1 MPDSAEPTPHTSPSS
16 QPDSHYEPLINA
28 IPRWLGETSLRRRE
42 ALGLVPPSLPP
53 ALRGASL
60 VSQDELKQLATAHWE
75 AQNSVEKALAG
86 LLSAKDFAEPIL
98 TLALKT
104 QFGLELDVRE
114 TFLRLYI
121 PQTIPGFPIRSGAA
135 RTWTVSLL
143 DAALHNFEHK
153 ETQADAH
160 EAVST
165 FITRPDARGHFDT
178 LPAIKRVLSISA
190 FIQLCRDLD
199 IGALYAVYL
208 REQLGLN
215 EPVAE
220 AALRLKVERSQKA
233 QLQAALQWALI
244 TGDIQPGYQRLIQ
257 GLLDGVSGL
266 RLNGQLLRY
275 HDLKLMD
282 ASLPGIIVFAPDL
295 ELSRTAT
302 RVVAY
307 VPGDPE
313 HPIKEYSSS
322 QAMQKELVRQLRD
335 EQYQRFF
342 SRFVP
347 HEQRG
352 HFFANLS
359 QLLGQV
365 TWHPPEAGSSQPS
378 WRQTPTDNPRV
389 RFVATPGGSDF
400 WRHQYQRRLNQLLND
415 ARSTAV
421 STASADRKARWAL
434 WDSFVNV
441 ASSILNAAALI
452 VAPFVPFAGELM
464 MGYMVYQLLDEVFE
478 GVIDWAEGLGTEA
491 AGHLL
496 GVVETLVQLG
506 AFAVGGQ
513 IAITEFRKALPQ
525 SVIAFID
532 RFTPVRLPKG
542 QVRYWKPDLSNY
554 EHAISVPPG
563 SYREPTGLYPYQR
576 KKLLALDGKIYA
588 VEKDPVSSTLHLQ
601 HPSRPEAYRPWVRH
615 NGHGA
620 WHTELEAPLRWD
632 QKTLLQR
639 LGHPVDG
646 LSDADQALALNISGV
661 DPDVLRKMHVNGEA
675 PPALLLDTLDRLR
688 VDREIQNLITR
699 LASDDP
705 AQYGRVDPQ
714 AILQLLT
721 SYGDWPHRHCLQFI
735 DGQGNTAWTFGDEQM
750 PVIRIPES
758 QLNNGDL
765 LKAILK
771 QLPAQDAA
779 EAYGTPV
786 GDTSMSLETR
796 ASHLRKKLA
805 ATAKEKR
812 AGLFE
817 SHYGTLQATHNPR
830 VQRLIDAAPGLPA
843 KVAQALLENATIEE
857 LQALGNQQTPLRLRL
872 LARSAQAEVRVCR
885 AFEALHFGASTWDS
899 ERLALHSLTQLPG
912 GLQSLRL
919 EVRNYSVDGPVRDR
933 IGDPEASQVRTLVRN
948 DNGQYT
954 PYNGSDALSPPS
966 DLYAAILSA
975 LPESQRNTIRIEP
988 GSGSRLRERLLR
1000 HPIMRDTL
1008 RELLAADP
1016 VRKPYYDPQTMKL
1029 LGGMDGY
1036 RAQPALGDRLPT
1048 AAERL
1053 RELFPQ
1059 LDDDQIQA
1067 VLEHM
1072 QSLPG
1077 GAPNQ
1082 LGLLRAER
1090 QTLRNNLQA
1099 WQAAIPTHLPAEQR
1113 YYETH
1118 TRRLIADQLEQ
1129 CWRRETERDDYF
1141 MNTELDDFTLRL
1153 HAPLLTSLPELGTAF
1168 RHVSLLSVAGGS
1180 GLEGVETLLRNF
1192 PWLRSLEL
1200 RNIPLGDLPP
1210 PIFTMPRLNSLTLGD
1225 CNITLTGQSHAQLNA
1240 MKGLNS
1246 LDLHQNPL
1254 GLIPDVE
1261 GMPDLTL
1268 LDLSNTQIERLPNGL
1283 LSRPHLKAAW
1293 LNNNRI
1299 TELPLGLFSLT
1310 PDIAHGFDLSG
1321 NELKPPALEQIKRY
1335 AQNYNES
1342 FTAQAPSAERA
1353 RVLQLY
1359 PTFLEAEADHFI
1371 FRLPGTMADIAPALA
1386 RLEAEYAQLD
1396 TDLQQW
1402 ALDVPARHPVL
1413 DISLDEQTAAEEQ
1426 LARRRFKSLLEDAW
1440 RRESEQDEENLE
1452 EQFTH
1457 AVVIETSTMGPL
1469 PQLHA
1474 RFDHVTS
1481 LELIGNGLTNGV
1493 DGTLRCFPKLQT
1505 LILSRCTLGKIPDA
1519 VGQMPGLTTLSL
1531 EHCEVSLTPAD
1542 VNVLDNVPNL
1552 GFLSLRNNRLV
1563 VAPDVSGLNH
1573 LGALYLGNTQITEVP
1588 RGLFQLPEL
1597 HTIDL
1602 SDNMISEI
1610 PADLLESTT
1619 PYSEDCDF
1627 SDNPLSPQSLDYLRQ
1642 HYVRTGIDFQV
1653 TEATVDAQGVP
1664 LVVET
1669 PPPMEE

>member
-1 MPDSAEPTPHTSPSS
+1 MLDSAEYTSHTNLSS
-16 QPDSHYEPLINA
+16 QPDSHYEPLKNA
-28 IPRWLGETSLRRRE
+28 IPRWLGDTSLRRRE
-42 ALGLVPPSLPP
+42 ALGRVPPNLPP
-53 ALRGASL
+53 ALRDASA
-60 VSQDELKQLATAHWE
+60 VSQGELKQLATAHWE
-75 AQNSVEKALAG
+75 AQNTVDKALAG
-86 LLSAKDFAEPIL
+86 LLSAEDFANPIL
-98 TLALKT
+98 TLALKA

-121 PQTIPGFPIRSGAA
+121 PQTIPGFAIRSGAA
-135 RTWTVSLL
+135 RTWTVSLME
-143 DAALHNFEHK
+143 AALHNFEQQ

-160 EAVST
+160 EAVSA

-178 LPAIKRVLSISA
+178 LPAIKRALSISA

-199 IGALYAVYL
+199 IGALYEVYL
-208 REQLGLN
+208 QEQLGLN

-233 QLQAALQWALI
+233 ELQAALHWALI

-282 ASLPGIIVFAPDL
+282 ANLPGIIVFAPDL
-295 ELSRTAT
+295 ERSRTAT
-302 RVVAY
+302 RLVAY

-365 TWHPPEAGSSQPS
+365 TWHPHEAGSSQPS

-389 RFVATPGGSDF
+389 RFVATPGGHDF
-400 WRHQYQRRLNQLLND
+400 WQHQYQRKLNQILND

-452 VAPFVPFAGELM
+452 ITPFVPFAGELM
-464 MGYMVYQLLDEVFE
+464 MGYMAYQLLDEVFE

-496 GVVETLVQLG
+496 GVVEALVQLG

-513 IAITEFRKALPQ
+513 IATVELRKILPQ
-525 SVIAFID
+525 SVIDFID
-532 RFTPVRLPKG
+532 RFKPVRLPKG
-542 QVRYWKPDLSNY
+542 QTRYWKPDLSAY
-554 EHAISVPPG
+554 EHAISIPSG

-576 KKLLALDGKIYA
+576 KNLLALDGKIYA

-601 HPSRPEAYRPWVRH
+601 HPSRPDAYRPWVRH

-620 WHTELEAPLRWD
+620 WHTELEQPLQWD
-632 QKTLLQR
+632 KKTLLQR

-646 LSDADQALALNISGV
+646 LSEADQALALNISGV
-661 DPDVLRKMHVNGEA
+661 DPNVLRKMHVNGEA
-675 PPALLLDTLDRLR
+675 PPALLIDTLDRLR
-688 VDREIQNLITR
+688 VDREIQSLITR

-705 AQYGRVDPQ
+705 AQYSRVDPQ
-714 AILQLLT
+714 AIVQLLT
-721 SYGDWPHRHCLQFI
+721 SYGEWPPTRRLQFI
-735 DGQGNTAWTFGDEQM
+735 DGRGNVAWSFGEEHLPAMQ
-750 PVIRIPES
+750 VPES

-765 LKAILK
+765 LKTILK
-771 QLPAQDAA
+771 LLPAQEAG
-779 EAYGTPV
+779 EAYGASV
-786 GDTSMSLETR
+786 GDTRLSLEAR
-796 ASHLRKKLA
+796 ASHLRHKLA
-805 ATAKEKR
+805 ATAEENR

-817 SHYGTLQATHNPR
+817 SHYGTLQATYDPR
-830 VQRLIDAAPGLPA
+830 AQRLIDAAPGLPA
-843 KVAQALLENATIEE
+843 KVAQALLSHATVEE
-857 LQALGNQQTPLRLRL
+857 LQALDNQQTPLRLRI
-872 LARSAQAEVRVCR
+872 LARSAQAQVRVCR
-885 AFEALHFGASTWDS
+885 AFEAWHLGTPTWDS
-899 ERLALHSLTQLPG
+899 ERLALHSLTKLPG
-912 GLQSLRL
+912 WLHSLRL
-919 EVRNYSVDGPVRDR
+919 EVRDYSVEGTVRDR

-948 DNGQYT
+948 ENGQYT
-954 PYNGSDALSPPS
+954 PYDDSGALSPAS
-966 DLYAAILSA
+966 DLYSAILGA
-975 LPESQRNTIRIEP
+975 LPETQRNAIQMDA
-988 GSGSRLRERLLR
+988 GSGSRLRQHLLR
-1000 HPIMRDTL
+1000 HPIMRDAL

-1016 VRKPYYDPQTMKL
+1016 VRKPFYDPQTMKL

-1053 RELFPQ
+1053 RDLFPQ
-1059 LDDDQIQA
+1059 LDDGQIQA
-1067 VLEHM
+1067 VLEQM
-1072 QSLPG
+1072 QTRPG
-1077 GAPNQ
+1077 GVANQ
-1082 LGLLRAER
+1082 LAVLRQER
-1090 QTLRNNLQA
+1090 QALRHNLQA
-1099 WQAAIPTHLPAEQR
+1099 WQAAIPAQLPAEQR

-1118 TRRLIADQLEQ
+1118 TRRLIAEQLEQ
-1129 CWRRETERDDYF
+1129 CWRRDTERDEYF
-1141 MNTELDDFTLRL
+1141 TDTELNGSTLRL
-1153 HAPLLTSLPELGTAF
+1153 HAPQLTNLPEVGTAF
-1168 RHVSLLSVAGGS
+1168 GHVSLLSLTGGAG
-1180 GLEGVETLLRNF
+1180 LQGVEVFLRGF
-1192 PWLRSLEL
+1192 PWLRHLEL
-1200 RNIPLGDLPP
+1200 RDIPLGDLPS
-1210 PIFTMPRLNSLTLGD
+1210 PISSMRRLNSLILSN
-1225 CNITLTGQSHAQLNA
+1225 CNITLTEPSRTRLNA
-1240 MKGLNS
+1240 MSSLNS
-1246 LDLHQNPL
+1246 LDLHNNPL
-1254 GLIPDVE
+1254 GLIPDVG

-1268 LDLSNTQIERLPNGL
+1268 LDLSATQIEQLPNGL
-1283 LSRPHLKAAW
+1283 LSRPHLKAVW
-1293 LNNNRI
+1293 LNDNRI

-1310 PDIAHGFDLSG
+1310 PDVAHGFDLSG
-1321 NELKPPALEQIKRY
+1321 NALELPALEQIKRY

-1342 FTAQAPSAERA
+1342 FTARAPDEERA
-1353 RVLQLY
+1353 RIMQLY
-1359 PTFLEAEADHFI
+1359 PTFLDAEADHFI
-1371 FRLPGTMADIAPALA
+1371 FRLPGTMADIAPALT
-1386 RLEAEYAQLD
+1386 RLEAEYAQLG

-1402 ALDVPARHPVL
+1402 ALDVPARHPIL

-1426 LARRRFKSLLEDAW
+1426 LARQRFKSLLEDAW
-1440 RRESEQDEENLE
+1440 RRESEQDEENLD

-1457 AVVIETSTMGPL
+1457 SVVIETTTMGPL

-1493 DGTLRCFPKLQT
+1493 EGTLRCFPKLQT
-1505 LILSRCTLGKIPDA
+1505 LILSRCNLGKIPDA
-1519 VGQMPGLTTLSL
+1519 IGQMPGLTTLSL
-1531 EHCEVSLTPAD
+1531 EDCQITLTPAD
-1542 VNVLDNVPNL
+1542 MDVLGNALNL
-1552 GFLSLRNNRLV
+1552 EFLSLRDNSLV
-1563 VAPDVSGLNH
+1563 VAPDVSALNH
-1573 LGALYLGNTQITEVP
+1573 LGSLYLGNTQINEVP
-1588 RGLFQLPEL
+1588 QGLFQLPEL

-1602 SDNMISEI
+1602 SNNLIRDI
-1610 PADLLESTT
+1610 PAALLESTT
-1619 PYSEDCDF
+1619 PYSEECDF
-1627 SDNPLSPQSLDYLRQ
+1627 SSNPLSPQSLDYLRQ
-1642 HYVRTGIDFQV
+1642 HYVRTGTDFRV
-1653 TEATVDAQGVP
+1653 AEATVDAQGVP
-1664 LVVET
+1664 LVVEN